1 LVVAGNP
8 FKAPVLQRPSLY
20 DPDRANLFPL
30 HWGDLARARAVA
42 CVSGKNRRVQRRFPL
57 TLKLKYTLKS
67 GQRGSGDL
75 SNMGSSG
82 LLFQCGHRF
91 AKGELIKV
99 SLDWPYLLDG
109 CCPLQLCV
117 HGRVLRSGDSGT
129 ALETMKHEFRTAR
142 RTAPEEAIPLVA
154 APLGTELPLET

>member
-1 LVVAGNP
+1 LVGAGHP
-8 FKAPVLQRPSLY
+8 FKAPVPLEGPSLY
-20 DPDRANLFPL
+20 NPDRANLFPL
-30 HWGDLARARAVA
+30 HWGNLAHASA
-42 CVSGKNRRVQRRFPL
+42 VSGKNRRVQRRFPL
-57 TLKLKYTLKS
+57 ALKLKYTLKS
-67 GQRGSGDL
+67 GQHGSGDL

-109 CCPLQLCV
+109 SCPLQLCV

-129 ALETMKHEFRTAR
+129 ALATLKHEFRTAR
-142 RTAPEEAIPLVA
+142 RTVTDEALPIAP
-154 APLGTELPLET
+154 APLGTEPPLET